1 VRFTVSSAAAGS
13 ETVSFCLV
21 QPVAASAATS
31 VREAMNFLMMCG
43 FEMAPA
49 YAQGIRPTIL
59 QVFGMLLP
67 VTVVQNQ

>member
-1 VRFTVSSAAAGS
+1 
-13 ETVSFCLV
+13 
-21 QPVAASAATS
+21 
-31 VREAMNFLMMCG
+31 MCG